1 MEDSEILE
9 LYRARSE
16 DAIRQTERK
25 YSHYLL
31 MISANILND
40 QEDSRECV
48 NDTYLR
54 AWNTIPPHLPAR
66 LAGYLAKIC
75 RDISIGLYRRKRA
88 AKRGG
93 SEYAL
98 SLEELAELGGSVP
111 GGETPEQ
118 VLDVKLLA
126 AAIGDYLNGI
136 STRSRIEFVQRYY
149 FCDPV
154 KAIAEYSGR
163 SESAVK
169 SGLLRTRR
177 GLKDY
182 LEKEGFSV

>member
-9 LYRARSE
+9 LYRTRSE
-16 DAIRQTERK
+16 EAIRQTEQK
-25 YSHYLL
+25 YSRYLTV
-31 MISANILND
+31 ISNNILND
-40 QEDSRECV
+40 REDSRECV

-54 AWNTIPPHLPAR
+54 AWDTIPPHFPER
-66 LAGYLAKIC
+66 LAGYIGKIC
-75 RDISIGLYRRKRA
+75 RDISIGRYRRKKA

-98 SLEELAELGGSVP
+98 SLEELCDCVSGS
-111 GGETPEQ
+111 ETPEQ
-118 VLDVKLLA
+118 ALDVKLLA
-126 AAIGDYLNGI
+126 AAIGEYLRTI
-136 STRSRIEFVQRYY
+136 SQQARIEFVQRYY

-154 KAIAEYSGR
+154 KNIALYSGR

-177 GLKDY
+177 GLKEY
-182 LEKEGFSV
+182 LEKEGFNI